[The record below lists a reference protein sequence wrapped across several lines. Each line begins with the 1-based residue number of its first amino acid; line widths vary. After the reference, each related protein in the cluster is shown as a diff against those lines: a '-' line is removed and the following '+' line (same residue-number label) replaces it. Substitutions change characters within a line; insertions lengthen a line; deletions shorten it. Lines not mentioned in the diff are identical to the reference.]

1 MQMLKLPYEICLCAF
16 SIPVLQ
22 CYVAIPMIPP
32 LSLTSEQVPFRFVV
46 YNCLTSTD
54 HIRMLVVPC
63 NISRCQEHRIIQ
75 VGRDVRR

>member
-32 LSLTSEQVPFRFVV
+32 LSLTSELKFPFVLWYITV
-46 YNCLTSTD
+46 LHLQT
-54 HIRMLVVPC
+54 I
-63 NISRCQEHRIIQ
+63 
-75 VGRDVRR
+75 